1 MGRAGVGH
9 RDNAG
14 QSGNPCDSLN
24 VARYAGA
31 VMNIVKRLSVV
42 VFQKIAEVE
51 EFPARDPGEQQLQAS
66 PPIERPAKS
75 AEATSYTH
83 FEKGMRSK
91 RMNIIGAEVVPGH
104 DRRVT
109 ARGRTQADNF
119 LRI

>member
-14 QSGNPCDSLN
+14 QSGNPCDSFN
-24 VARYAGA
+24 IARYAGA
-31 VMNIVKRLSVV
+31 VMDIVKRLSVV

-66 PPIERPAKS
+66 PAIERPAKS
-75 AEATSYTH
+75 AEATSDIY

-91 RMNIIGAEVVPGH
+91 RMDIIRAEVVPGH

-109 ARGRTQADNF
+109 ARGCAQTDNF
-119 LRI
+119 LRV